1 MKKVALVFVLAVF
14 VPSLV
19 LAWLAVRSLRDQQF
33 LLERQQSLLYQG
45 VADAM
50 AAKVQ
55 DALAD
60 YQHTFALKVTAL
72 LHDSDSRAVARSFD
86 SRLCKDWPLAQ
97 VGFAVTT
104 TGDILAPSPQGRP
117 EARTFYTDNSR
128 FLANRESAEVYLNYK
143 QALNNVQLANPPPQS
158 SLFPQTDLNLGSS
171 RQSTP
176 APKPDAANAP
186 SQQPSPLAQNAS
198 TGRDRPRPAPQVDSA
213 LANNAP
219 DQNLAAVQN
228 SLTLNEGNAYLNQR
242 SGFNQKLELRNVVP
256 QQQNDFAQNNLPS
269 RYRQQQ
275 TSRLAAPPV
284 TNPPA
289 QPSVQSRSEANARPD
304 QPAQAIQPRNE
315 SVQQRAVPGQTFS
328 VPDDNPQQV
337 SRIAPSE
344 AEFRQLIGEDNE
356 GTLARFVDNKLS
368 VLFWYR
374 PPLNPDYVFG
384 AQIALPRL
392 AKELQTVVQEV
403 EPTLREEICVAL
415 LDDMA
420 KPVALSHPG
429 FHAAWKRPFVATE
442 IGETLPHWELGVYLL
457 NPAKLT
463 QSAHILKLT
472 LGLLIGVL
480 LLAIGVGSWL
490 IVADLNRQLTLARQK
505 TDFVSNV
512 SHELKTPLT
521 SIRMFSELLAEGRVS
536 DRAKQRSYLG
546 IISAETARLT
556 RLINNVLD
564 FARID
569 RGEKKYNIQKCDLVS
584 VVRETADTYRPHL
597 EASGFQ
603 FTCELPELPV
613 FVNGDRDALAQV
625 VVNLLSNAEKYSDT
639 RKEIA
644 LSVNPVGTQG
654 LPESSRRFPLSPSEV
669 ERAGKGPPLPS
680 GSGGQDLPESC
691 GGLPLSPSQEERAGE
706 RGPTL
711 PSSSRAQGAKTVRG
725 ILSFVEVR
733 VLDRG
738 LGVPA
743 GSGEKIFEQF
753 YRAHDSLSNGI
764 QGSGLG
770 LTLARQI
777 ARAHG
782 GDVTYEPR
790 EGGGSCFTLRL
801 PVVGGESATQGK
813 GPEQ

>member
-1 MKKVALVFVLAVF
+1 M
-14 VPSLV
+14 
-19 LAWLAVRSLRDQQF
+19 
-33 LLERQQSLLYQG
+33 
-45 VADAM
+45 
-50 AAKVQ
+50 VQ
-55 DALAD
+55 
-60 YQHTFALKVTAL
+60 
-72 LHDSDSRAVARSFD
+72 
-86 SRLCKDWPLAQ
+86 
-97 VGFAVTT
+97 
-104 TGDILAPSPQGRP
+104 
-117 EARTFYTDNSR
+117 
-128 FLANRESAEVYLNYK
+128 
-143 QALNNVQLANPPPQS
+143 NV
-158 SLFPQTDLNLGSS
+158 
-171 RQSTP
+171 
-176 APKPDAANAP
+176 
-186 SQQPSPLAQNAS
+186 SPLKS
-198 TGRDRPRPAPQVDSA
+198 
-213 LANNAP
+213 
-219 DQNLAAVQN
+219 
-228 SLTLNEGNAYLNQR
+228 
-242 SGFNQKLELRNVVP
+242 
-256 QQQNDFAQNNLPS
+256 
-269 RYRQQQ
+269 RQQQ
-275 TSRLAAPPV
+275 TPRLAAPLG
-284 TNPPA
+284 TNAPA
-289 QPSVQSRSEANARPD
+289 QTAFQGRNEANSRPV
-304 QPAQAIQPRNE
+304 QQPQAIQQRNEPVQQPAIPAQAISAPEDN
-315 SVQQRAVPGQTFS
+315 QQQI
-328 VPDDNPQQV
+328 
-337 SRIAPSE
+337 SRIAASE
-344 AEFRQLIGEDNE
+344 AEFRQLIGEDSE

-374 PPLNPDYVFG
+374 PPINPDYVFG

-392 AKELQTVVQEV
+392 AKELQSVVQEV
-403 EPTLREEICVAL
+403 EPTLHEEICVAL
-415 LDDMA
+415 LDDTA

-442 IGETLPHWELGVYLL
+442 IGETLPHWEIGVYLL

-536 DRAKQRSYLG
+536 DKAKQRSYLG

-564 FARID
+564 FARIE
-569 RGEKKYNIQKCDLVS
+569 RGEKKYNFQKCDLVS

-597 EASGFQ
+597 ETNGFQ
-603 FTCELPELPV
+603 FTCELPESPV

-625 VVNLLSNAEKYSDT
+625 VVNLLSNAEKYSDS

-644 LSVNPVGTQG
+644 LHLEAQSRPMG
-654 LPESSRRFPLSPSEV
+654 LGSSASCRR
-669 ERAGKGPPLPS
+669 
-680 GSGGQDLPESC
+680 
-691 GGLPLSPSQEERAGE
+691 LPLSPFEGE
-706 RGPTL
+706 RDG
-711 PSSSRAQGAKTVRG
+711 VRG
-725 ILSFVEVR
+725 PSLSLGSGAQDASSARGNVSFVEVK

-782 GDVTYEPR
+782 GDVVYEPR
-790 EGGGSCFTLRL
+790 ADGGSCFTLRL
-801 PVVGGESATQGK
+801 PVMGSGK
-813 GPEQ
+813 